1 MNERS
6 TSTPAQDDPAATRPL
21 GATQP
26 LAAATPDNAPSPPE
40 QSALPLKLAASGG
53 SLPHLTGEIRD
64 LLEIRLREVALLV
77 TVGWS
82 FVLLLC
88 LSGLDGL
95 FNVAHLGAGCVG
107 VMALA
112 VLVFLVCWASLRAGR
127 RYPLAWLR
135 AYEAVFL
142 WGSVLCAAWLR
153 YAAVGHALSQ
163 TPADRFMVLYASA
176 LSGLIWMTVLVIYG
190 IFAPNTWRRLL
201 TMTAGVVAVLLGT
214 EVAIWANRLAA
225 DRGLFISNLLI
236 TLLAVFLGVGI
247 ALYGSFKLGT
257 AHEEAASAR
266 RQLRELGRYRL
277 TRRLGAGA
285 MGEVYLAEHTLLRRP
300 CAVKLIRPTGAAGE
314 KQVARFA
321 REVQATAALTH
332 PNTVEI
338 YDYGRAEDGTFYYA
352 MEYLPGLTLDELGE
366 QHGPLPPARVIH
378 LLRQVCGALREAHGV
393 GLIHRD
399 IKPANIIVCSRG
411 GINDVVKLLDFG
423 LVRAIDPGIG
433 GGKLTQEGV
442 IAGTPEYMSP
452 EQAQGIAGLDGRSDI
467 YSLGA
472 VAYFLLTGRPPFRKD
487 TLLKVLFAHAHEP
500 VRPIAEIRPE
510 VPANLQGVVLKC
522 LEKDRAR
529 RFPDVLALDHALAGC
544 QRDEPWTEA
553 QAADWWR
560 RHGEPGAPDSLPAKI
575 GAGALPAG
583 ND

>member
-1 MNERS
+1 MNEPPIR
-6 TSTPAQDDPAATRPL
+6 TPPAHDGPAARQPPAATE
-21 GATQP
+21 
-26 LAAATPDNAPSPPE
+26 DIAPAHGLSDRL
-40 QSALPLKLAASGG
+40 ALPLKLAASDG

-64 LLEIRLREVALLV
+64 LVEIRLREVALLV

-82 FVLLLC
+82 LVLLLC

-95 FNVAHLGAGCVG
+95 FNVAHLGAGCLAV
-107 VMALA
+107 VALT
-112 VLVFLVCWASLRAGR
+112 VLVFLVCWAFLRVGR

-153 YAAVGHALSQ
+153 YAAVGQALGQS
-163 TPADRFMVLYASA
+163 PPDRFMVLYASA
-176 LSGLIWMTVLVIYG
+176 LSGLIWMTVFVIYG

-201 TMTAGVVAVLLGT
+201 LMTAGVVAVLLGT
-214 EVAIWANRLAA
+214 EAATWADRLAA
-225 DRGLFISNLLI
+225 DRGLFLSNLLI
-236 TLLAVFLGVGI
+236 ILLATFLGVGI

-257 AHEEAASAR
+257 AHEEAVSAR

-277 TRRLGAGA
+277 TRRLGAGG

-300 CAVKLIRPTGAAGE
+300 CAVKLIRPSGVEGE
-314 KQVARFA
+314 KQVARFE

-352 MEYLPGLTLDELGE
+352 MEYLPGLNLDQLGE
-366 QHGPLPPARVIH
+366 RHGPLPPARVIH

-411 GINDVVKLLDFG
+411 GIYDIVKLLDFG
-423 LVRAIDPGIG
+423 LVRGIDPAAG
-433 GGKLTQEGV
+433 GGKLTQDGA

-452 EQAQGIAGLDGRSDI
+452 EQAEGVAGLDGRSDI

-472 VAYFLLTGRPPFRKD
+472 VAYFLLTGRPPFQKASA
-487 TLLKVLFAHAHEP
+487 LQLLFAHIREP
-500 VRPIAEIRPE
+500 VPPIAEIRPE
-510 VPANLQGVVLKC
+510 VPADLQGVVLRC
-522 LEKDRAR
+522 LEKDRGR
-529 RFPDVLALDHALAGC
+529 RFQDVSALDQALAGC
-544 QRDEPWTEA
+544 QPHEPWTE
-553 QAADWWR
+553 QHAADWWR
-560 RHGEPGAPDSLPAKI
+560 RHGEPGTAAPWSREI
-575 GAGALPAG
+575 GRGG
-583 ND
+583 C